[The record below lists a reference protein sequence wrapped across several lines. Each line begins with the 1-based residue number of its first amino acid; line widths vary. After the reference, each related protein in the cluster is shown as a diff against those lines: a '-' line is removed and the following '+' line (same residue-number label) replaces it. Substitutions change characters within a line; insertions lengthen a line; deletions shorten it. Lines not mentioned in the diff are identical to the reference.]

1 MHRVF
6 RVSIEATAIV
16 AAALSLAAPA
26 NAGNGSAVGAGLFDR
41 RWSVGWQCSHTTNG
55 VCRSATARLL
65 CPTSSCLCRARAR
78 LCGAGIL
85 LWAISLSRPST
96 LRPVALAFDSELRT
110 SATEA
115 ATLSVLLLAATS
127 L

>member
-26 NAGNGSAVGAGLFDR
+26 NAGNGSAVGAGLLGIR
-41 RWSVGWQCSHTTNG
+41 RWSVGWQCSHATNG
-55 VCRSATARLL
+55 LCRSATARLL
-65 CPTSSCLCRARAR
+65 RPTSSCLCRARAR
-78 LCGAGIL
+78 VRGAGIL

-96 LRPVALAFDSELRT
+96 LRPVALAFDSEC
-110 SATEA
+110 
-115 ATLSVLLLAATS
+115 
-127 L
+127 